1 MVKKNKKQEKS
12 ISHGR
17 LLIYLIL
24 VIVAV
29 FMISKLDIT
38 GMASKTSISM
48 VPTITAGETIYID
61 INTNGETV
69 LQGIDVYKNGL
80 RFCQDCFDVCKES
93 KCNGFFGD
101 VEIDTTDGWVDE
113 IDKWDK
119 AEFSIRVYDN
129 NKEDYTEAFF
139 NVKSKYKAAGVQVH
153 R

>member
-1 MVKKNKKQEKS
+1 MAKKVKKQEKS

-48 VPTITAGETIYID
+48 IPTITAGETIYID

-69 LQGIDVYKNGL
+69 LPGISVYKNDL
-80 RFCQDCFDVCKES
+80 RFCQDCFDVCRES
-93 KCNGFFGD
+93 KCKGFFGD
-101 VEIDTTDGWVDE
+101 VKIDTTDGWVDE
-113 IDKWDK
+113 SDNFKTAK
-119 AEFSIRVYDN
+119 FSIRVY
-129 NKEDYTEAFF
+129 NKYDKDYTEVLF
-139 NVKSKYKAAGVQVH
+139 NVKSKYEAAGVQAH